1 LLLRDRRIRV
11 PEVAIMIEGQDGLD
25 WPRWQRLARTV
36 EDSGYAGLFRSDHF
50 TNPTGPNLDAL
61 ELWSSLTWLAD
72 NTNSI
77 EFGPLV
83 SPVSFRHPVITAW
96 TASTVDSL
104 AGGRLRLGFG
114 AGWQEREHEAHGFE
128 LLEAELRFARFE
140 EALEVTTLLLR
151 NESPVSFD
159 GEFYRLRDAVLMPR
173 SPRPGGPPIV
183 IGGNGPRRT
192 LPLAA
197 RYSDEWNAV
206 LVPPERFTELNA
218 RLDEL
223 LREAGRPPEQVR
235 RTLMTR
241 AIFGR
246 ITADVECKL
255 AGQSADELR
264 ARGTVVGTGLEV
276 AEQLA
281 RLDEAGV
288 ERVMLQWLETD
299 DIDGLEA
306 MAESVLPR

>member
-1 LLLRDRRIRV
+1 V

-25 WPRWQRLARTV
+25 WPRWQQLARTV
-36 EDSGYAGLFRSDHF
+36 EDSGYAALHRSDHF
-50 TNPTGPNLDAL
+50 TNPAGPVLHAL

-72 NTNSI
+72 NSDRI

-96 TASTVDSL
+96 TASSVDSL
-104 AGGRLRLGFG
+104 AGGRLRLGIG

-128 LLEAELRFARFE
+128 LLETELRFARFE
-140 EALEVTTLLLR
+140 EALEIITLLLR
-151 NESPVSFD
+151 NDEPVSFD

-197 RYSDEWNAV
+197 RYADEWNAV
-206 LVPPERFTELNA
+206 LIPPGRFAGLSA

-223 LREAGRPPEQVR
+223 LRETGRPPEAVR

-246 ITADVECKL
+246 TTADVERKL
-255 AGQSADELR
+255 AGKQADALR
-264 ARGTVVGTGLEV
+264 ARGTIVGTGPEV

-306 MAESVLPR
+306 MAEFVLPR